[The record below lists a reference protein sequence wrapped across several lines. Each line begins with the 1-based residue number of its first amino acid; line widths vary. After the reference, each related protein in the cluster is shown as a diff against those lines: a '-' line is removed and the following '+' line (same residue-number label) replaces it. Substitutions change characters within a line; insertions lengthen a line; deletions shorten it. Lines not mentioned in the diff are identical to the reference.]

1 MPSTKRPIR
10 IAGSSGGFTDRQRA
24 ILSLANCDVDVVVG
38 DWMSECT
45 MSWHGAAKAELAS
58 QGVSE
63 DERAG
68 LYDPSFMAN
77 LTPALPVLQEKGI
90 KLAVNAG
97 ASDTEKLAKVIVEV
111 VKQQG
116 LNLKVAWIEGD
127 EVMEAVNKLLAQ
139 GEKFENICFGGE
151 LKDWGFEPLA
161 AQCYL
166 GGAGIAEA
174 LRQGADIVVCGRVAD
189 AAPTVGACMWWH
201 GWNREKDFDQIAGSL
216 IAGHLIECSS
226 YVCGGYYS
234 GFKDLFDGCE
244 NIGFPIA
251 EINIDGSF
259 TMEKEPGTG
268 GEISVGTCTSQLLY
282 EIQGPQYYG
291 SDVVA
296 VLEGIQM
303 TRLEKDK
310 VLVQGVKGNPPP
322 TTTKVGITA
331 KGGWQAEFHYY
342 LCGLDL
348 EAKAEWTEKQVR
360 HSMGANASKFSV
372 LKFSLNGYAPDD
384 PRNQDVATADFRV
397 FVQTKDRS
405 LVVRDTMEV
414 PGFNRWCMENFLQSC
429 PGATIEN
436 DIRQSAGKEF
446 YEYWAA
452 LLPQR
457 EVAHKVRLMWTG
469 EALEVAVPGCMK
481 EYGYKREER
490 QWSYETGKPV
500 SLDSFGPTTRAPLGW
515 VVLGRSGD
523 KASDANVGFFTRHQ
537 DEYTWLCS
545 LLTIP
550 RLKALLGPEYNG
562 KGIDRFEIPGLRA
575 VHFLLHD
582 HLDRSYNAT
591 STYDGL
597 GKNVCEYLRA
607 KYVEVPNAFLR
618 RGRV

>member
-1 MPSTKRPIR
+1 MPSIKRPIR

-24 ILSLANCDVDVVVG
+24 ILSLAHSDVDVIVG

-45 MSWHGAAKAELAS
+45 MSWHGAAKAELAA
-58 QGVSE
+58 QGISDE
-63 DERAG
+63 DRAG

-77 LTPALPVLQEKGI
+77 LTPALGVLQEKGI
-90 KLAVNAG
+90 KIAVNAG
-97 ASDTEKLAKVIVEV
+97 ASDTEKLAKVVVEAV
-111 VKQQG
+111 REQG
-116 LNLKVAWIEGD
+116 LDLKVAWIEGD
-127 EVMEAVNKLLAQ
+127 EVMEAVRKLMAG
-139 GEKFENICFGGE
+139 GEKES
-151 LKDWGFEPLA
+151 
-161 AQCYL
+161 
-166 GGAGIAEA
+166 
-174 LRQGADIVVCGRVAD
+174 
-189 AAPTVGACMWWH
+189 
-201 GWNREKDFDQIAGSL
+201 DFDQIASSL
-216 IAGHLIECSS
+216 MAGHLIECSS

-244 NIGFPIA
+244 NVGFPIA
-251 EINIDGSF
+251 EIHIDGSF
-259 TMEKEPGTG
+259 YMEKEANTG
-268 GEISVGTCTSQLLY
+268 GEMSVGTCASQLLY

-291 SDVVA
+291 SDAVA
-296 VLEGIQM
+296 LLEGIQM
-303 TRLEKDK
+303 TQVEKDK
-310 VLVQGVKGNPPP
+310 VYVSGVKGNPPP

-331 KGGWQAEFHYY
+331 KGGWQAEFHYL

-348 EAKAEWTEKQVR
+348 EQKAEWTERQVR
-360 HSMGANASKFSV
+360 HSMGPNASRFSC
-372 LKFSLNGYAPDD
+372 LKFSLNGSCPAD
-384 PRNQDVATADFRV
+384 PRNQDVATADLRV

-405 LVVRDTMEV
+405 LVVRDSMEV

-457 EVAHKVRLMWTG
+457 EVRHRVHLMWDG
-469 EALEVAVPGCMK
+469 RGVDIAVPEAVV
-481 EYGYKREER
+481 EYGYQRGER
-490 QWSYETGKPV
+490 QWSYETRSPV
-500 SLDSFGPTTRAPLGW
+500 ELGGFGPSTRAPLGW

-523 KASDANVGFFTRHQ
+523 KASDANIGFFVRQ
-537 DEYTWLCS
+537 DDEYQWLCS

-550 RLKALLGPEYNG
+550 KIKQLLGPEYNG
-562 KGIDRFEIPGLRA
+562 KGVDRFEIPGIRA

-582 HLDRSYNAT
+582 HLDRSYNAS

-607 KYVEVPNAFLR
+607 KHVEVPNKFLR